1 MKTKLKR
8 NDAGLTLLEVM
19 IASGILAVGMVLLM
33 GSVLSVAST
42 TALTEQRAVS
52 TTYIASVMEE
62 LDGRTLEE
70 VLTYWPPQL
79 GQIGPADRIQILAY
93 DTYGYG
99 IPLPLGGMSTEEPGG
114 DGEPTSTFDVSAYA
128 GMFNSPLQIEVTL
141 QRMDSSGRILTVKST
156 KFIEVQ

>member
-62 LDGRTLEE
+62 LDGRSLED

-79 GQIGPADRIQILAY
+79 GAVGPEDRVQILAY

-99 IPLPLGGMSTEEPGG
+99 IPLPLGGMSTGEPGT
-114 DGEPTSTFDVSAYA
+114 DGTPTEIDVSAYA
-128 GMFNSPLQIEVTL
+128 GMFRSPLQIEVTL
-141 QRMDSSGRILTVKST
+141 QRMDSSGRILTVKSS